1 MNDPIRAALALS
13 SFLVVSMGCG
23 ASHEPMETRPT
34 AVQVPTGQLPDGTRP
49 TRYRLSLTIIPE
61 QDRFSGSAAIGIELD
76 EPSATIWMH
85 GQDLEVTSIH
95 ATHATARIPA
105 TWRQQTADGV
115 VRVELQEPLPAGR
128 STLHVEY
135 SAGFDTP
142 LRGLYRVESAGDAY
156 AFTQFESISARLA
169 FPCFDEPRFKTP
181 FEVTLTIPASQF
193 AAANTAVERAVELP
207 EGLQR
212 ISFMPTLP
220 LPTYLLAWAV
230 GPLDVVVGP
239 AIAPIEGRPLRIPLR
254 GIAAKGQGERLHY
267 ALEQTGKFV
276 LALEDYFGI
285 PYPYRKL
292 DLVAVPD
299 FAAGAME
306 NVGLITFRE
315 WLLLL
320 DEERA
325 TESQR
330 RAFAYVL
337 AHELAHQWFGNLV
350 TMPWW
355 DDIWLNEAFATWMGN
370 KVMRKLHPEYRVELG
385 ELTSAQRAMG
395 VDSLGSARSIRQPIE
410 TNHDIK
416 NAFDW
421 ITYEKGGAV
430 LAMFERWMGADT
442 FREGIR
448 LYLRR
453 YQGGTATSA
462 DLLAALD
469 EVSEHEVT
477 SPFLSFLNQ
486 PGVPL
491 VTGAADASCEAGHR
505 TLQLSQERYLP
516 VGSRG
521 DPDRVWEIPLC
532 IRHGART
539 TCTSLS
545 GAEGSIELPGCS
557 SWWMPN
563 ADGAGYF
570 RFSMS
575 ADEWR
580 RLRTEGFGELSDRGR
595 IAVADSVEASFDRG
609 AMDVKAL
616 LPWFSSWVSSPLM
629 QLAVAPMN
637 TLRFLIEDA
646 SPPELRRAVRAYAG
660 KLYRKRYRQLGWR
673 SRATDS
679 SDTKLLRE
687 AIIRFMV
694 MDIRNRNARV
704 RAARLGRSYIGY
716 RSKANPGIVDA
727 QLAGLVLATAVQE
740 GDEGLFDHLLGLLES
755 SSDATGRSRILSAL
769 GHAETPALSARA
781 LDLALDPRLRVNEIG
796 NVLRAQFYNP
806 RTRDRA
812 WKWFTENFDDLA
824 SRFGDGELG
833 ASPWRAASFC
843 SLDVAA
849 EVERFFAPKVSAL
862 SGGPRNLAGAVEAIV
877 LCAEKASVHMPGVQR
892 AFGPRQRAPMSP

>member
-1 MNDPIRAALALS
+1 M
-13 SFLVVSMGCG
+13 
-23 ASHEPMETRPT
+23 
-34 AVQVPTGQLPDGTRP
+34 
-49 TRYRLSLTIIPE
+49 
-61 QDRFSGSAAIGIELD
+61 IGIELD
-76 EPSATIWMH
+76 EPTATIWMH
-85 GQDLEVTSIH
+85 GQGLDVTSIQ

-105 TWRQQTADGV
+105 TWNQQTADGV
-115 VRVELQEPLPAGR
+115 VRVDLREPLPAGK

-135 SAGFDTP
+135 SARFDTP
-142 LRGLYRVESAGDAY
+142 LRGLYRVESAGSAY

-181 FEVTLTIPASQF
+181 FEVTLTVPASQF
-193 AAANTAVERAVELP
+193 AAANTPVERTIELP
-207 EGLQR
+207 DGLQR

-220 LPTYLLAWAV
+220 LPTYLVAWAV
-230 GPLDVVVGP
+230 GPLDVVTGP
-239 AIAPIEGRPLRIPLR
+239 AIAPHEGRPLPIPLR
-254 GIAAKGQGERLHY
+254 GITAKGQGERLRH
-267 ALEQTGKFV
+267 ALEQTGQFV

-299 FAAGAME
+299 FASGAME

-370 KVMRKLHPEYRVELG
+370 KVTQKLHPEYQVELG
-385 ELTSAQRAMG
+385 ELASAQRAMRL
-395 VDSLGSARSIRQPIE
+395 DSLGSARSIRQPIE

-416 NAFDW
+416 NAFDS

-453 YQGGTATSA
+453 HQGGTATSA

-469 EVSEHEVT
+469 EVSDREVT
-477 SPFLSFLNQ
+477 PPFLSFLNQ
-486 PGVPL
+486 PGVPM
-491 VTGAADASCEAGHR
+491 VTGAADPSCDAGIR
-505 TLQLSQERYLP
+505 TLRLSQERYLP
-516 VGSRG
+516 IGSTG
-521 DPDRVWEIPLC
+521 NPDRIWDIPLC
-532 IRHGART
+532 IRHAAGT

-545 GAEGSIELPGCS
+545 SPKGTIELRGCP

-575 ADEWR
+575 AEDWK
-580 RLRTEGFGELSDRGR
+580 RLRTHGFSELSDRGR
-595 IAVADSVEASFDRG
+595 IAVADSVGASFDRG
-609 AMDVKAL
+609 VMDFKAL
-616 LPWFSSWVSSPLM
+616 LPWFADWVSSPSR
-629 QLAVAPMN
+629 QLAVAPMRP
-637 TLRFLIEDA
+637 LRFLIDDA
-646 SPPELRRAVRAYAG
+646 SPPGLRGAVMAYAG

-673 SRATDS
+673 SRSADS

-687 AIIRFMV
+687 AVIRFMV
-694 MDIRNRNARV
+694 MDVRNRNARA
-704 RAARLGRSYIGY
+704 RAARLGRNYIGY
-716 RSKANPGIVDA
+716 RSKANEGVVDA

-769 GHAETPALSARA
+769 GHAESPELSARA
-781 LDLALDPRLRVNEIG
+781 LDLALDPRLRVNEIRH
-796 NVLRAQFYNP
+796 VLRTQFHNP

-812 WKWFTENFDDLA
+812 WTWFTEHFDDLA
-824 SRFGDGELG
+824 SRFGSGQLG
-833 ASPWRAASFC
+833 ASPWNAASFC
-843 SLDVAA
+843 SREAAA
-849 EVERFFAPKVSAL
+849 EVERFFGPRLAEL
-862 SGGPRNLAGAVEAIV
+862 SGGPRNLAGAVEAIL
-877 LCAEKASVHMPGVQR
+877 LCSEKARVQVPGVER
-892 AFGPRQRAPMSP
+892 AFGSR

>member
-1 MNDPIRAALALS
+1 MNAQMRAALALS
-13 SFLVVSMGCG
+13 TLLVLPIGCVG
-23 ASHEPMETRPT
+23 SHVPAEIAPT
-34 AVQVPTGQLPDGTRP
+34 VEQIPTGPLPDGIRP
-49 TRYRLSLTIIPE
+49 TRYRLSVTIIPE
-61 QDRFSGSAAIGIELD
+61 QDRFSGTSTIGIELD
-76 EPSATIWMH
+76 EPAATIWMH
-85 GQDLEVTSIH
+85 GQGLDVTSIY

-105 TWRQQTADGV
+105 TWTPQTTDGV
-115 VRVELQEPLPAGR
+115 VRVDLQEPLPSGR

-142 LRGLYRVESAGDAY
+142 LRGLYRVESAGNAY

-181 FEVTLTIPASQF
+181 FEVTLTIPTGQF
-193 AAANTAVERAVELP
+193 AAANTPIERTIELP
-207 EGLQR
+207 DGLQR
-212 ISFMPTLP
+212 VSFAPTLP
-220 LPTYLLAWAV
+220 LPTYLVAWAV
-230 GPLDVVVGP
+230 GPLDVVIGP
-239 AIAPIEGRPLRIPLR
+239 AIGPTEARPLPIPLR
-254 GIAAKGQGERLHY
+254 GIAAKGQGERLRH
-267 ALEQTGKFV
+267 ALDRTGRFV
-276 LALEDYFGI
+276 LALENYFGI

-320 DEERA
+320 DEGRA

-330 RAFAYVL
+330 RAFSYVL

-370 KVMRKLHPEYRVELG
+370 KVVQKLHPEYRVELG
-385 ELTSAQRAMG
+385 ELASTQRAMRL
-395 VDSLGSARSIRQPIE
+395 DSLGSARSIRQPIE

-416 NAFDW
+416 NAFDS

-430 LAMFERWMGADT
+430 LAMFERWMGADA
-442 FREGIR
+442 FRDGIR

-453 YQGGTATSA
+453 HEGGTATSA

-469 EVSEHEVT
+469 EVSDRDVT
-477 SPFLSFLNQ
+477 PPFLSFLNQ

-491 VTGAADASCEAGHR
+491 VTGAADASCDAGIR

-516 VGSRG
+516 IGSSG
-521 DPDRVWEIPLC
+521 DPDRIWDIPLC
-532 IRHGART
+532 IRYAAGT

-545 GAEGSIELPGCS
+545 SAKGNIELPGCP

-575 ADEWR
+575 AEDWN
-580 RLRTEGFGELSDRGR
+580 RLRTQGFGELSDRGR

-609 AMDVKAL
+609 VMDIESL
-616 LPWFSSWVSSPLM
+616 LPWFSDWVSSPLR
-629 QLAVAPMN
+629 QLAVAPMRP
-637 TLRFLIEDA
+637 LRFLIDDA
-646 SPPELRRAVRAYAG
+646 SAPALRGTVTAYAG
-660 KLYRKRYRQLGWR
+660 QLYRKRYRQLGWR

-687 AIIRFMV
+687 AVIRFMV
-694 MDIRNRNARV
+694 MDVRNKNARA
-704 RAARLGRSYIGY
+704 RAARLGRNYIGY
-716 RSKANPGIVDA
+716 GSKANPNVVDA

-740 GDEGLFDHLLGLLES
+740 TDEGLFDHLLVLLES

-769 GHAETPALSARA
+769 GHADTPELSARA
-781 LDLALDPRLRVNEIG
+781 LDLALDPRLRVNEIRH
-796 NVLRAQFYNP
+796 VLHTQFRNSQ
-806 RTRDRA
+806 TRDRA
-812 WKWFTENFDDLA
+812 WKWLTENFDALA
-824 SRFGDGELG
+824 ARFGSGELG
-833 ASPWRAASFC
+833 ASPWHAASFC
-843 SLDVAA
+843 SRDAAA
-849 EVERFFAPKVSAL
+849 EVERFFGPRVAEL
-862 SGGPRNLAGAVEAIV
+862 SGGPRNLAGAVEAIL
-877 LCAEKASVHMPGVQR
+877 LCAEKASVYAPAVER
-892 AFGPRQRAPMSP
+892 AFGSH

>member
-1 MNDPIRAALALS
+1 MNARIRAALRLS
-13 SFLVVSMGCG
+13 SLLLLSIGCG
-23 ASHEPMETRPT
+23 GSREPAEIAPT
-34 AVQVPTGQLPDGTRP
+34 PEQVPLGQLPDGTRP

-61 QDRFSGSAAIGIELD
+61 QDGFAGTAVIGIELD

-85 GQDLEVTSIH
+85 GQGLDVTSIQ
-95 ATHATARIPA
+95 ASHATARIPA
-105 TWRQQTADGV
+105 TWKQQTADGV
-115 VRVELQEPLPAGR
+115 VRVDLREPLPAGK

-135 SAGFDTP
+135 SARFDTP
-142 LRGLYRVESAGDAY
+142 LRGLYRVESAGSAY
-156 AFTQFESISARLA
+156 AFTQFEAISARLA

-193 AAANTAVERAVELP
+193 AAANTPVERTIELP
-207 EGLQR
+207 DGLQR

-220 LPTYLLAWAV
+220 LPTYLVAWAV
-230 GPLDVVVGP
+230 GPLDVVTGP
-239 AIAPIEGRPLRIPLR
+239 AIAPHEGRPLPIPLR
-254 GIAAKGQGERLHY
+254 GIAAKGQGERLRH

-299 FAAGAME
+299 FASGAME

-320 DEERA
+320 DEKRA

-370 KVMRKLHPEYRVELG
+370 KVTQKLHPEYQVELG
-385 ELTSAQRAMG
+385 ELASAQRAMRL
-395 VDSLGSARSIRQPIE
+395 DSLGSARSIRQPIE

-416 NAFDW
+416 NAFDS

-430 LAMFERWMGADT
+430 LAMFERWVGADT

-453 YQGGTATSA
+453 HQGRTATSA

-469 EVSEHEVT
+469 EVSDREVT
-477 SPFLSFLNQ
+477 PPFLSFLNQ

-491 VTGAADASCEAGHR
+491 VTGAADPSCDAGIR
-505 TLQLSQERYLP
+505 TLRLSQERYLP
-516 VGSRG
+516 IGSSG
-521 DPDRVWEIPLC
+521 DPDRIWDIPLC
-532 IRHGART
+532 IRHAAGT

-545 GAEGSIELPGCS
+545 SPKGTIELRGCP

-575 ADEWR
+575 AEDWT
-580 RLRTEGFGELSDRGR
+580 RLRTDGFRELSDRGR

-609 AMDVKAL
+609 VMDIEAL
-616 LPWFSSWVSSPLM
+616 LPWFADWVSSSSR
-629 QLAVAPMN
+629 QLAVAPMRP
-637 TLRFLIEDA
+637 LRFLIDDA
-646 SPPELRRAVRAYAG
+646 SPSGLRGAVMAYAG

-673 SRATDS
+673 SRSADS

-687 AIIRFMV
+687 AVIRFTV
-694 MDIRNRNARV
+694 MDVRNRNARA
-704 RAARLGRSYIGY
+704 RAARLGRNYIGY
-716 RSKANPGIVDA
+716 RSKANEGVVDA

-740 GDEGLFDHLLGLLES
+740 GDERLFDHLLGLLES
-755 SSDATGRSRILSAL
+755 SSEATGRSRILSAL
-769 GHAETPALSARA
+769 GHAETPELSARA
-781 LDLALDPRLRVNEIG
+781 LDLALDPRLRVNEIRH
-796 NVLRAQFYNP
+796 VLRTQFHNP

-824 SRFGDGELG
+824 SRFGSGQLG
-833 ASPWRAASFC
+833 ASPWNAASFC
-843 SLDVAA
+843 TREAAA
-849 EVERFFAPKVSAL
+849 EVEDFFSPKVAEL
-862 SGGPRNLAGAVEAIV
+862 SGGPRNLAGAVEAIL
-877 LCAEKASVHMPGVQR
+877 LCAEKASALMPSVER
-892 AFGPRQRAPMSP
+892 AFGSR

>member
-1 MNDPIRAALALS
+1 MNARIRAALALS
-13 SFLVVSMGCG
+13 SFLLLPIGCAG
-23 ASHEPMETRPT
+23 SQEPAETTPT
-34 AVQVPTGQLPDGTRP
+34 VEQVPTGQLPEGTRP
-49 TRYRLSLTIIPE
+49 TRYRLSLTIIPA
-61 QDRFSGSAAIGIELD
+61 QDRFSGTAVIGIELD

-85 GQDLEVTSIH
+85 GQGLDVTSIH
-95 ATHATARIPA
+95 ATHATARVPA
-105 TWRQQTADGV
+105 TWKQQTADGV
-115 VRVELQEPLPAGR
+115 VRIDLQEPLPAGR

-142 LRGLYRVESAGDAY
+142 LRGLYRVESAGGAY

-193 AAANTAVERAVELP
+193 AAANTPVERAIELP
-207 EGLQR
+207 DGLQR

-220 LPTYLLAWAV
+220 LPTYLVAWAV
-230 GPLDVVVGP
+230 GPLDVVIGP
-239 AIAPIEGRPLRIPLR
+239 AIGPNEGRPLPIPLR
-254 GIAAKGQGERLHY
+254 GIAAKGQGERLRH
-267 ALEQTGKFV
+267 ALERTGKFV

-299 FAAGAME
+299 FASGAME

-370 KVMRKLHPEYRVELG
+370 KVMQKLHPEYQVELG
-385 ELTSAQRAMG
+385 ELASARRAMRL
-395 VDSLGSARSIRQPIE
+395 DSLSSARSIRQPIE

-416 NAFDW
+416 NAFDT

-453 YQGGTATSA
+453 YEGGTATSA
-462 DLLAALD
+462 DLLEALG
-469 EVSEHEVT
+469 EVSDREVT
-477 SPFLSFLNQ
+477 PPFLSFLNQ

-491 VTGAADASCEAGHR
+491 VTGVPDASCDAGIR

-516 VGSRG
+516 VGSSG
-521 DPDRVWEIPLC
+521 DPDRIWEIPLC
-532 IRHGART
+532 IRHGAGT

-545 GAEGSIELPGCS
+545 SAKGSIELPGCP

-575 ADEWR
+575 ADDWT
-580 RLRTEGFGELSDRGR
+580 RLRTQGFPELSDRGR
-595 IAVADSVEASFDRG
+595 IAVVDSVEASFDRG
-609 AMDVKAL
+609 IMDLEAL
-616 LPWFSSWVSSPLM
+616 LPWFSDWVSSPPR
-629 QLAVAPMN
+629 QLAVAPMRP
-637 TLRFLIEDA
+637 LRFLIDNVA
-646 SPPELRRAVRAYAG
+646 APGLRGDVTAYAG

-673 SRATDS
+673 SRSADS

-687 AIIRFMV
+687 AVIRFMV
-694 MDIRNRNARV
+694 MDVRNPNARA

-716 RSKANPGIVDA
+716 RSKANPGVVDA

-740 GDEGLFDHLLGLLES
+740 GDERFFDHLLGLLES
-755 SSDATGRSRILSAL
+755 SSDATHRSRILSAL
-769 GHAETPALSARA
+769 GHAETPELSTRA
-781 LDLALDPRLRVNEIG
+781 LDLALDPRLRVNEIRD
-796 NVLRAQFYNP
+796 VLRTQFHNP
-806 RTRDRA
+806 RTRHRA
-812 WKWFTENFDDLA
+812 WQWFTEHFDDLA
-824 SRFGDGELG
+824 SRFGSAELG
-833 ASPWRAASFC
+833 ASPWNAASFC
-843 SLDVAA
+843 SREAAA
-849 EVERFFAPKVSAL
+849 EVERFFRPRVAEL
-862 SGGPRNLAGAVEAIV
+862 SGGPRNLAGAVEAIL
-877 LCAEKASVHMPGVQR
+877 LCAEKASVHMPGVER
-892 AFGPRQRAPMSP
+892 AFGSR

>member
-1 MNDPIRAALALS
+1 MNARISAALAWSAILALS
-13 SFLVVSMGCG
+13 NGCG
-23 ASHEPMETRPT
+23 GSRVPAETAPMVE
-34 AVQVPTGQLPDGTRP
+34 QVPTGPLPNGTRP

-61 QDRFSGSAAIGIELD
+61 EDRFSGTAAIGIELD
-76 EPSATIWMH
+76 QPSSAIWMH
-85 GQDLEVTSIH
+85 GEGLDVTSIH

-105 TWRQQTADGV
+105 TWTQQTTDGV
-115 VRVELQEPLPAGR
+115 VRVDLQQPLPAGR

-142 LRGLYRVESAGDAY
+142 LRGLYRVESAGNAY

-181 FEVTLTIPASQF
+181 FEVTLTIPANQF
-193 AAANTAVERAVELP
+193 AAANTPVERTFELP
-207 EGLQR
+207 DGLQR

-220 LPTYLLAWAV
+220 LPTYLVAWAI
-230 GPLDVVVGP
+230 GPLDVVTGP
-239 AIAPIEGRPLRIPLR
+239 AIAPNEGRPLSIPLR
-254 GIAAKGQGERLHY
+254 GLSAKGQGERLRH
-267 ALEQTGKFV
+267 ALEHTGEFV
-276 LALEDYFGI
+276 LALEGYFGI

-320 DEERA
+320 DEDRV

-370 KVMRKLHPEYRVELG
+370 KVTQKLHPEYRVELG
-385 ELTSAQRAMG
+385 ELASAQRAMRL
-395 VDSLGSARSIRQPIE
+395 DSLGSARSIRQPIE

-416 NAFDW
+416 NAFDS

-453 YQGGTATSA
+453 HEGGTATSA

-469 EVSEHEVT
+469 EVSDREVT
-477 SPFLSFLNQ
+477 PPFLSFLNQ

-491 VTGAADASCEAGHR
+491 VTGAGDASCDAGIR
-505 TLQLSQERYLP
+505 TLQLSQERYFP
-516 VGSRG
+516 MGSSG
-521 DPDRVWEIPLC
+521 DPDRIWDIPLC
-532 IRHGART
+532 IRHAAGT
-539 TCTSLS
+539 TCASMS
-545 GAEGSIELPGCS
+545 SAKANVELPGCP

-575 ADEWR
+575 ADDWTQ
-580 RLRTEGFGELSDRGR
+580 LRTRGFRELSDRGR

-609 AMDVKAL
+609 VMDIEGL
-616 LPWFSSWVSSPLM
+616 LPWFAKWVSSPLR
-629 QLAVAPMN
+629 QLAVAPMRP
-637 TLRFLIEDA
+637 LRFLIEDA
-646 SPPELRRAVRAYAG
+646 SPPGLRRAVMAYAG

-673 SRATDS
+673 SRADDS
-679 SDTKLLRE
+679 SDAKLLRE
-687 AIIRFMV
+687 AVIRFMV
-694 MDIRNRNARV
+694 MDVRNRSARV
-704 RAARLGRSYIGY
+704 RAARLGRNYIGY
-716 RSKANPGIVDA
+716 RSNAEPGVVDA

-755 SSDATGRSRILSAL
+755 SSDATSRSRILSAL
-769 GHAETPALSARA
+769 GHAETPDLSARA
-781 LDLALDPRLRVNEIG
+781 LDLALDPRLRVNEIRH
-796 NVLRAQFYNP
+796 VLRTQFRNP

-812 WKWFTENFDDLA
+812 WKWLTGNFDALA
-824 SRFGDGELG
+824 SRFGSGQLG
-833 ASPWRAASFC
+833 ASPWNASSFC
-843 SLDVAA
+843 TRDAAA
-849 EVERFFAPKVSAL
+849 EVEGFFGPRVADLA
-862 SGGPRNLAGAVEAIV
+862 GGPRNLAGAVEAIL
-877 LCAEKASVHMPGVQR
+877 LCAKKASVLAPGVER
-892 AFGPRQRAPMSP
+892 AFGSR

>member
-1 MNDPIRAALALS
+1 MNGRSRAALAVAS
-13 SFLVVSMGCG
+13 LVLLQTGCG
-23 ASHEPMETRPT
+23 GAEEPAETTPT
-34 AVQVPTGQLPDGTRP
+34 VAQQVPTGQLPDGTRP

-61 QDRFSGSAAIGIELD
+61 EDRFSGTAAIGVELD

-85 GQDLEVTSIH
+85 GQDLDVTSIYASH
-95 ATHATARIPA
+95 STARIPA
-105 TWRQQTADGV
+105 TWKQQTGDGV
-115 VRVELQEPLPAGR
+115 VRVDLQEPLPAGK

-135 SAGFDTP
+135 SAGFDAP
-142 LRGLYRVESAGDAY
+142 LRGLYRVESSGIAY

-181 FEVTLTIPASQF
+181 FELTLTIPASQF
-193 AAANTAVERAVELP
+193 AAANTPVERTIELP
-207 EGLQR
+207 DGLHR

-220 LPTYLLAWAV
+220 LPTYLVAWAV
-230 GPLDVVVGP
+230 GPLDVVIGPAVGP
-239 AIAPIEGRPLRIPLR
+239 HAGRALPIPLR
-254 GIAAKGQGERLHY
+254 GIAAKGQGARLQH
-267 ALEQTGKFV
+267 ALERTGKFV

-320 DEERA
+320 DEQRA
-325 TESQR
+325 TEGQR

-370 KVMRKLHPEYRVELG
+370 KVTQELHPEYRVELG
-385 ELTSAQRAMG
+385 ELVSAQRAMRL
-395 VDSLGSARSIRQPIE
+395 DSLSSARSIRQPIE

-416 NAFDW
+416 NAFDS

-453 YQGGTATSA
+453 HVGGTATSA

-469 EVSEHEVT
+469 EVSEREVT
-477 SPFLSFLNQ
+477 RPFLSFLNQ

-491 VTGAADASCEAGHR
+491 VTGTADASCNGGAR

-516 VGSRG
+516 VGSSG
-521 DPDRVWEIPLC
+521 DPNRIWDIPLC
-532 IRHGART
+532 IRHGAGT
-539 TCTSLS
+539 TCASLS
-545 GAEGSIELPGCS
+545 GAKGEIELPGCP

-575 ADEWR
+575 AVDWT
-580 RLRTEGFGELSDRGR
+580 RLRTRGFRELSDRGR
-595 IAVADSVEASFDRG
+595 IAVADSLEASFDRG
-609 AMDVKAL
+609 VMGIEAL
-616 LPWFSSWVSSPLM
+616 LPWFADWVASPLR
-629 QLAVAPMN
+629 QLAVAPMRP
-637 TLRFLIEDA
+637 LRFLIDDA
-646 SPPELRRAVRAYAG
+646 SPPALRRSVMSYAG
-660 KLYRKRYRQLGWR
+660 KLYRQRYRQLGWR
-673 SRATDS
+673 SRSTDS

-687 AIIRFMV
+687 AVIQFMV
-694 MDIRNRNARV
+694 LDVRNRSARA
-704 RAARLGRSYIGY
+704 RAARLGRAYVGY
-716 RSKANPGIVDA
+716 RSKPNPTVVDA
-727 QLAGLVLATAVQE
+727 QLAGLVLVTAVQE
-740 GDEGLFDHLLGLLES
+740 GDEALFDHLLGLLES

-769 GHAETPALSARA
+769 GNAETPELSARA
-781 LDLALDPRLRVNEIG
+781 LDLALDPRLRVNEIDH
-796 NVLRAQFYNP
+796 VLRAQFNNS

-812 WKWFTENFDDLA
+812 WRWFTENFDALA
-824 SRFGDGELG
+824 SRFGSGELG
-833 ASPWRAASFC
+833 TSPWRAASFC
-843 SLDVAA
+843 STKAAA
-849 EVERFFAPKVSAL
+849 EVERFFSPRVAEL
-862 SGGPRNLAGAVEAIV
+862 SGGPRNLAGAVEAIS
-877 LCAEKASVHMPGVQR
+877 LCAEKASVHMPGVEQ
-892 AFGPRQRAPMSP
+892 AFGSR

>member
-1 MNDPIRAALALS
+1 MNAQMRASFALSTLLALS
-13 SFLVVSMGCG
+13 IGCG
-23 ASHEPMETRPT
+23 GSRVPAETAPSSE
-34 AVQVPTGQLPDGTRP
+34 QVPTGPLPDGTRP

-61 QDRFSGSAAIGIELD
+61 QDRFSGTAAIGIELD
-76 EPSATIWMH
+76 APSASIWMH
-85 GQDLEVTSIH
+85 GQGLDVTAIY
-95 ATHATARIPA
+95 ATHAAARIRA
-105 TWRQQTADGV
+105 TWTPQTADGV
-115 VRVELQEPLPAGR
+115 VRVDFQEPLPAGR
-128 STLHVEY
+128 STLYVEY
-135 SAGFDTP
+135 SAEFDTP
-142 LRGLYRVESAGDAY
+142 LRGLYRVESAGSAY

-181 FEVTLTIPASQF
+181 FEVTLTVPAGQF
-193 AAANTAVERAVELP
+193 AAANTPVERTIDLP
-207 EGLQR
+207 DDLQR
-212 ISFMPTLP
+212 VSFVPTLP
-220 LPTYLLAWAV
+220 LPTYLVAWAV
-230 GPLDVVVGP
+230 GPLDVVIGT
-239 AIAPIEGRPLRIPLR
+239 AIGSSEARPLPIPLR
-254 GIAAKGQGERLHY
+254 GIAAKGQGAWLHH
-267 ALEQTGKFV
+267 ALERTGKFV

-325 TESQR
+325 TEGQL

-355 DDIWLNEAFATWMGN
+355 DEIWLNEAFATWMGN
-370 KVMRKLHPEYRVELG
+370 KVMQELHPEYRVELG
-385 ELTSAQRAMG
+385 ALASTQRAMRL
-395 VDSLGSARSIRQPIE
+395 DSLGSARSIRQPIE

-416 NAFDW
+416 NAFDS

-430 LAMFERWMGADT
+430 LAMFERWMGAET
-442 FREGIR
+442 FRDGIR

-453 YQGGTATSA
+453 HAGGTATSTE
-462 DLLAALD
+462 LLAALD
-469 EVSEHEVT
+469 EVSDRDVT
-477 SPFLSFLNQ
+477 PPFLSFLNQ

-491 VTGAADASCEAGHR
+491 VTGAADASCDAGIR
-505 TLQLSQERYLP
+505 TLQLSQERYFP
-516 VGSRG
+516 IGSRG
-521 DPDRVWEIPLC
+521 DPDRIWEIPLC
-532 IRHGART
+532 IRHSAGT

-545 GAEGSIELPGCS
+545 SATGNIELPGCP

-575 ADEWR
+575 ADDWT
-580 RLRTEGFGELSDRGR
+580 RLRTRGFRELSDRGR

-609 AMDVKAL
+609 AMDIEPL
-616 LPWFSSWVSSPLM
+616 LPWFDKWVSSPLR
-629 QLAVAPMN
+629 QLAVAPMRP
-637 TLRFLIEDA
+637 LRFLIDEA
-646 SPPELRRAVRAYAG
+646 SPPALRRKVMAYAG

-687 AIIRFMV
+687 AVIRFTL
-694 MDIRNRNARV
+694 MDVRNENARA
-704 RAARLGRSYIGY
+704 RAARLGRTYIGY
-716 RSKANPGIVDA
+716 RSTANPGIVDA

-740 GDEGLFDHLLGLLES
+740 GDEGLFDHLLVLLES

-769 GHAETPALSARA
+769 GHAETPELSGRA
-781 LDLALDPRLRVNEIG
+781 LNLALDPRLRVNEIRH
-796 NVLRAQFYNP
+796 VLHTQFRNS

-812 WKWFTENFDDLA
+812 WKWLTENFDDLA
-824 SRFGDGELG
+824 ARFGSGELG
-833 ASPWRAASFC
+833 ASPWHAASFC
-843 SLDVAA
+843 STDAAA
-849 EVERFFAPKVSAL
+849 EVERFFEPRVAEL
-862 SGGPRNLAGAVEAIV
+862 SGGPRNLAGAVEAIL
-877 LCAEKASVHMPGVQR
+877 LCAEKASVYTPGVKR
-892 AFGPRQRAPMSP
+892 AFGLR